1 MGAGLLAIVAWWTA
15 PRPVQLPEVTGPV
28 TIERVRMIVGQRCIT
43 CHSAVPTFAGLSQ
56 PPAGV
61 ILESPLVLA
70 QHAQRVNQQ
79 VVATRIMPLGNIT
92 GMTDEER
99 AVVAAWVSSG
109 AKID

>member
-1 MGAGLLAIVAWWTA
+1 
-15 PRPVQLPEVTGPV
+15 
-28 TIERVRMIVGQRCIT
+28 MIVGQRCIT
-43 CHSAVPTFAGLSQ
+43 CHSTVPTFAGLSQ

-61 ILESPLVLA
+61 TLESPSVLA
-70 QHAQRVNQQ
+70 QHAQRIYQQ

-109 AKID
+109 AKVD